1 MENFVKLTREGF
13 SPPSSETCN
22 NALVACCN
30 SCGFPMG
37 EVQVADG
44 IVICPNCGRFK
55 KVLIKKG
62 KATVSD
68 PDEKELM
75 NSRLMR
81 YLISIGLVII
91 LD

>member
-1 MENFVKLTREGF
+1 MGKQQKILGYVRIST
-13 SPPSSETCN
+13 TDQ
-22 NALVACCN
+22 N